1 MLLLRLWNYIR
12 GYVIILVEG
21 YFLEK
26 FVNICVHRQIFLWDI
41 KRSKNSALTLKASI
55 KGFKAIRPV
64 ARKTKCRVRI
74 IKKKGVPFF
83 LNRYRRRK
91 AFIVGPFLFI
101 LLLYAMTSFIWSV
114 EVTGNKEI
122 GYDLLIETLARNG
135 IKPGVLKF
143 GIDTDRVVNNMILEI
158 DKLSWV
164 SVTIKGTKAKVQV
177 AERTVAP
184 ELVPKN
190 VPCDIIAKR
199 DGVITSVI
207 VKDGYEMVK
216 AGDTVVKGQVLIS
229 GRVPIKN
236 ETEKVRYVHS
246 IGSVT
251 ARTWYEKSSQ
261 VNMKRVQKVKTGRTK
276 DHISLILF
284 TKRIKLFSGEIDFA
298 DYEKVE
304 IRKRLSLGEDLVLPF
319 EIVID
324 RFYENNVMEEELDIE
339 EAKKLSADSALSEV
353 MRDIPP
359 DAKILKTYAN
369 YVKDKNNG
377 LVAKVTVECLEEI
390 GLKKEIGGE

>member
-41 KRSKNSALTLKASI
+41 KRSNNSTLTLKVSI
-55 KGFKAIRPV
+55 KGFKAIRHV
-64 ARKTKCRVRI
+64 ARKTNCRVK
-74 IKKKGVPFF
+74 IKKKKGIPFF
-83 LNRYRRRK
+83 LNRYKRRK
-91 AFIVGPFLFI
+91 AFIIGPFLFI
-101 LLLYAMTSFIWSV
+101 LLLYTMTSFIWSV

-122 GYDLLIETLARNG
+122 GYDLLIETLAKNG

-143 GIDTDRVVNNMILEI
+143 GIDTDKVVNNMILEI
-158 DKLSWV
+158 DRLSWV
-164 SVTIKGTKAKVQV
+164 SVSIKGTKAKVQV
-177 AERTVAP
+177 AERTAAP

-190 VPCDIIAKR
+190 TPCDIIAKR
-199 DGVITSVI
+199 DGVITSII

-216 AGDTVVKGQVLIS
+216 VGDTVVKGQVLIS
-229 GRVPIKN
+229 GKVPIKN
-236 ETEKVRYVHS
+236 DKEKVRSVHS

-251 ARTWYEKSSQ
+251 ARTWYEKSSP
-261 VNMKRVQKVKTGRTK
+261 VNMKKVYKVNTGRTK

-284 TKRIKLFSGEIDFA
+284 TKRFKLFSGKVDFA

-304 IRKRLSLGEDLVLPF
+304 IRKRLSLGEDLVFPF

-324 RFYENNVMEEELDIE
+324 RFYENNVVEETIDID
-339 EAKKLSADSALSEV
+339 EAKKIAADSALSKV
-353 MRDIPP
+353 MRDVPP
-359 DAKILKTYAN
+359 DAKIIKTYADF
-369 YVKDKNNG
+369 VEDKNNG
-377 LVAKVTVECLEEI
+377 LIAKVTVECLEEI
-390 GLKKEIGGE
+390 GLKAEIGGE

>member
-41 KRSKNSALTLKASI
+41 KRSKNSTLTLKVSV
-55 KGFKAIRPV
+55 KGFKALRPV
-64 ARKTKCRVRI
+64 ARKTNCRVRI

-83 LNRYRRRK
+83 LNRYKRRK
-91 AFIVGPFLFI
+91 AFIFGPFLFI
-101 LLLYAMTSFIWSV
+101 LLLYIMTSFIWSV

-122 GYDLLIETLARNG
+122 EYDFLIDVLAKNG

-143 GIDTDRVVNNMILEI
+143 GIDTDKVVNNLILEI

-164 SVTIKGTKAKVQV
+164 SVSIKGTKAKVQV

-190 VPCDIIAKR
+190 IPCDIIARR
-199 DGVITSVI
+199 DGVITSII
-207 VKDGYEMVK
+207 VKEGYEMVK
-216 AGDTVVKGQVLIS
+216 VGDTVVKGQVLIS
-229 GRVPIKN
+229 GKVPIKN
-236 ETEKVRYVHS
+236 ETEKVRFVHS

-251 ARTWYEKSSQ
+251 ARTWYEKSSP
-261 VNMKRVQKVKTGRTK
+261 VNMKRIRKVNTGRTK

-284 TKRIKLFSGEIDFA
+284 TKRIKLFSGKVDFD

-319 EIVID
+319 EIAID
-324 RFYENNVMEEELDIE
+324 RFYECEVIEEELDIE
-339 EAKKLSADSALSEV
+339 EAKKLSAENALSEV
-353 MRDIPP
+353 MNDVPP
-359 DAKILKTYAN
+359 DARILKTYAN
-369 YVKDKNNG
+369 FVEDKNNG
-377 LVAKVTVECLEEI
+377 LIAKVTVECLEEI
-390 GLKKEIGGE
+390 GIKKEIGGE